1 MAFCE
6 EAEANGNTEPP
17 QREAISDE
25 PRLVEQDLLAGP
37 DLTQTYER
45 ATQHPQVEPVSLLAH

>member
-45 ATQHPQVEPVSLLAH
+45 TTQHPQVEPVSLLAH